1 MRCKVQPNHEDTGKT
16 AFHGY
21 VPNETHDRF
30 ERYRSGLGL
39 TSASALVAL
48 LIVREIELKRLTS
61 TGWQNSSD
69 LRTSKVTT
77 YVPTQQA
84 VLFKGHAGGLGRSVS
99 DCVAE
104 LVEREVEERWLH
116 SALRQQFKEP
126 VL

>member
-1 MRCKVQPNHEDTGKT
+1 MQSNHGGFSKT

-21 VPNETHDRF
+21 VPSNTHDKF
-30 ERYRSGLGL
+30 ERYWGGIGL

-61 TGWQNSSD
+61 AGRHSGAEP
-69 LRTSKVTT
+69 RASKVSA

-84 VLFKGHAGGLGRSVS
+84 VLFKDHAAGLGRSVS

-104 LVEREVEERWLH
+104 LVEREVGERWLH
-116 SALRQQFKEP
+116 SALRLQFEET
-126 VL
+126 VS